1 MDDKTTTSDVSNGTA
16 PVNPKQTSM
25 NMYFEDDDVE
35 AGLRERLDESP
46 KINLSPN
53 TQNLRTLDHMLPWS
67 RAMIHEFR
75 LIAYN
80 SAGYA
85 WMYSVDAQYY
95 FNLNNTL
102 NIIIGV
108 LSTFAAI
115 GIGGALTFIQNN
127 AITLKTLF
135 YVFAIGSLLLNVI
148 IAMISA
154 YKSVLNLE
162 YRIQVCLDKAAKYGK
177 LYRAI
182 KLQFVL
188 PQDAKDAQ
196 DTFARYV
203 SDRYDELDREKP
215 FLRARTVKQW
225 NKHQDEIQ
233 NNPDA
238 LNEIIP
244 FPDDLGRDRPMT
256 RALDGSSKK
265 QNAITKYIR
274 AML

>member
-1 MDDKTTTSDVSNGTA
+1 MDDKTTTSNVSHRTNSLSHSSLNEEYDVEEALGRPSDLPPSPPSDISMQPLIN
-16 PVNPKQTSM
+16 NPK
-25 NMYFEDDDVE
+25 
-35 AGLRERLDESP
+35 
-46 KINLSPN
+46 
-53 TQNLRTLDHMLPWS
+53 TLDHMLPWS
-67 RAMIHEFR
+67 RSLIHEFR
-75 LIAYN
+75 LLAYN

-102 NIIIGV
+102 NIVIGV

-115 GIGGALTFIQNN
+115 GMGGALTFIQDN
-127 AITLKTLF
+127 AITMKSLF
-135 YVFAIGSLLLNVI
+135 YVFSIGSIVLNLI
-148 IAMISA
+148 ICMISA

-188 PQDAKDAQ
+188 PQDAKDSQ

-215 FLRARTVKQW
+215 FLRKSTVKQW
-225 NKHQDEIQ
+225 NKHQEEIQ

-244 FPDDLGRDRPMT
+244 FPDEFGRDRPLS
-256 RALDGSSKK
+256 RSVDGSSKK
-265 QNAITKYIR
+265 QNEITKYIR
-274 AML
+274 SML